1 MIERYSHPEMTR
13 VWSIENRTDQWL
25 RVEQLA
31 VQARFERGEVPAEAN
46 QLIQTRASYD
56 LQRMDELER
65 VTHHDMVAFVRSMQE
80 TVGDDAG
87 RFIHI
92 GLTSTD
98 VVDTGLS
105 VQIQQ
110 ACAILKRDLETLLDT
125 IIDLAKQHKY
135 TPIMGRSHGM
145 HAEPTSFGLKMALWI
160 DETRR
165 NMRRL
170 EEAREVMAVGKIS
183 GAVGTHANV
192 DPDIEEFVCEKL
204 GLRAAP
210 VSTQTLQRD
219 RHAQLMSTL
228 AIIASSL
235 EKFATEIR
243 HLQRTEVGEVEEP
256 FEAGQTGSSAMPH
269 KRNPRLSE
277 RVCGLSR
284 VMRGYALSAL
294 EDVALWHE
302 RDISHSS
309 VERIILPDGCL
320 ALDYMLRTMDRIL
333 AGLVVKPERM
343 SENLELLHGVVNS
356 ERVLHAL
363 VDTGMS
369 RTDAYYVVQKAAHE
383 AMDQGVG
390 FRQRL
395 VDTPAVRERLSDEQ
409 LDELLGYQ
417 YHLRHVDTAFRRIG
431 LDS

>member
-1 MIERYSHPEMTR
+1 MIERYSHPDMAK

-25 RVEQLA
+25 RVEQL
-31 VQARFERGEVPAEAN
+31 VCQARFERGEIPAEAN
-46 QLIQTRASYD
+46 ELIQTKARYD

-65 VTHHDMVAFVRSMQE
+65 VTHHDMVAFVRSVQE
-80 TVGDDAG
+80 SIGEDAG
-87 RFIHI
+87 RYVHI

-105 VQIQQ
+105 VQVQQ
-110 ACAILKRDLETLLDT
+110 ACEILRADVDRLLGTLEKLAREHKR
-125 IIDLAKQHKY
+125 
-135 TPIMGRSHGM
+135 TPMMGRTHGM
-145 HAEPTSFGLKMALWI
+145 HAEPTSFGLVMALWI
-160 DETRR
+160 DEMRR
-165 NMRRL
+165 NAQRL
-170 EEAREVMAVGKIS
+170 EQARQQMAVGKIS

-192 DPDIEEFVCEKL
+192 DPEIEEYVCAKL
-204 GLRAAP
+204 GLCPAP

-219 RHAQLMSTL
+219 RHAHFMATL
-228 AIIASSL
+228 AVIAGSL

-243 HLQRTEVGEVEEP
+243 HLQRTELSEAEEP

-284 VMRGYALSAL
+284 VMRGYALAAL

-320 ALDYMLRTMDRIL
+320 ALDYMLRTMIRIL
-333 AGLVVKPERM
+333 SGLVVHPERM
-343 SENLELLHGVVNS
+343 RANMDLLHGVVNS

-363 VDTGMS
+363 METGLS
-369 RTDAYYVVQKAAHE
+369 RTDAYYLVQKAAHE
-383 AMDQGVG
+383 AIDQNVS
-390 FRQRL
+390 FRERL
-395 VDTPAVRERLSDEQ
+395 LAEPKIRERLSDAQ
-409 LDELLGYQ
+409 LDDLLGYD
-417 YHLRHVDTAFRRIG
+417 YHLRYVDTAFQRIG
-431 LDS
+431 LEP

>member
-1 MIERYSHPEMTR
+1 MIERYSHPEMAK

-31 VQARFERGEVPAEAN
+31 CRARFERGEIPAQAN
-46 QLIQTRASYD
+46 ELIQTRASYD

-65 VTHHDMVAFVRSMQE
+65 LTHHDLVAFVRSVQE
-80 TVGDDAG
+80 TIGEDAG
-87 RFIHI
+87 RYVHV

-110 ACAILKRDLETLLDT
+110 ACALLKQDVEQLLASMEK
-125 IIDLAKQHKY
+125 LATEHKH

-145 HAEPTSFGLKMALWI
+145 HAEPTSFGLKLALWI
-160 DETRR
+160 DEMRR
-165 NMRRL
+165 NACRL
-170 EEAREVMAVGKIS
+170 EQARDVMAVGKIS

-192 DPDIEEFVCEKL
+192 DPEIEEFICEKL

-210 VSTQTLQRD
+210 ISTQTLQRD
-219 RHAQLMSTL
+219 RHAQLMTTL

-235 EKFATEIR
+235 EKFATEVR

-284 VMRGYALSAL
+284 VIRGYALAAL

-309 VERIILPDGCL
+309 VERIILPDGFL
-320 ALDYMLRTMDRIL
+320 ALDYALRTMNRIL

-343 SENLELLHGVVNS
+343 MANLEMLHGVVNS

-363 VDTGMS
+363 MDAGMS
-369 RTDAYYVVQKAAHE
+369 RTDAYYVVQQAAHE
-383 AMDQGVG
+383 AMEQGLS

-395 VDTPAVRERLSDEQ
+395 AETPAVRERLSDEQ
-409 LDELLGYQ
+409 LDELFGFE
-417 YHLRHVDTAFRRIG
+417 YHLKHVDTAFRRLG

>member
-1 MIERYSHPEMTR
+1 VIERYSHPDMAK

-25 RVEQLA
+25 RVEQL
-31 VQARFERGEVPAEAN
+31 VCQARFERGEIPAEAN
-46 QLIQTRASYD
+46 ELIQGKASYD
-56 LQRMDELER
+56 LKRMDELER
-65 VTHHDMVAFVRSMQE
+65 ITHHDMVAFVRSVQE
-80 TVGDDAG
+80 SIGEDAG
-87 RFIHI
+87 RYVHV

-110 ACAILKRDLETLLDT
+110 ACDVLEKDVQTLLAT
-125 IIDLAKQHKY
+125 LERLALKYKY

-160 DETRR
+160 DEMRR
-165 NMRRL
+165 NACRL
-170 EEAREVMAVGKIS
+170 EQARDTMRVGKIS

-192 DPDIEEFVCEKL
+192 DPEIEEFVCEKL

-210 VSTQTLQRD
+210 ISTQTLQRD
-219 RHAQLMSTL
+219 RHAHFMATL
-228 AIIASSL
+228 AVIASSL

-243 HLQRTEVGEVEEP
+243 HLQRTEVGEAEEP

-284 VMRGYALSAL
+284 VMRGYALAAL

-309 VERIILPDGCL
+309 TERIILPDGCL
-320 ALDYMLRTMDRIL
+320 ALDYMLRTMNRVL
-333 AGLVVKPERM
+333 SGLVVKPERM
-343 SENLELLHGVVNS
+343 LANLNMLHGVVNS

-363 VDTGMS
+363 MDTGLS
-369 RTDAYYVVQKAAHE
+369 RTDAYYLVQKAAHE
-383 AMDQGVG
+383 AMDEGVS
-390 FRQRL
+390 FKERL
-395 VDTPAVRERLSDEQ
+395 LAAAPIRERLSDGQ
-409 LDELLGYQ
+409 LDELLGYE

>member
-1 MIERYSHPEMTR
+1 MIERYSHPEMAK

-25 RVEQLA
+25 RVEQL
-31 VQARFERGEVPAEAN
+31 VCQARFEHGEIPAEAN
-46 QLIQTRASYD
+46 KLIQGNASYD
-56 LQRMDELER
+56 LQRMDELEQ
-65 VTHHDMVAFVRSMQE
+65 VTHHDMVAFVRSVQE
-80 TVGDDAG
+80 TIGEDAG
-87 RFIHI
+87 RYVHI

-110 ACAILKRDLETLLDT
+110 ACAILKSDIEKLLATLEK
-125 IIDLAKQHKY
+125 LAKEHKC

-145 HAEPTSFGLKMALWI
+145 HAEPTSFGLKLALWV
-160 DETRR
+160 DEMRR
-165 NMRRL
+165 NALRL
-170 EEAREVMAVGKIS
+170 EQAREQIAVGKIS

-192 DPDIEEFVCEKL
+192 DPEIEEFVCAKL

-210 VSTQTLQRD
+210 ISTQTLQRD
-219 RHAQLMSTL
+219 RHAHLMTTF
-228 AIIASSL
+228 AVMAGSL

-243 HLQRTEVGEVEEP
+243 HLQRTEVGEAEEP

-277 RVCGLSR
+277 RICGLSR
-284 VMRGYALSAL
+284 VMRGYALAAL

-309 VERIILPDGCL
+309 VERIILPDGFL
-320 ALDYMLRTMDRIL
+320 ALDYMLRTMNRIL
-333 AGLVVKPERM
+333 SGLVVRPDRM
-343 SENLELLHGVVNS
+343 RSNLEMLHGVVNS

-363 VDTGMS
+363 MDTGLS
-369 RTDAYYVVQKAAHE
+369 RTDAYYLVQKAAHE
-383 AMDQGVG
+383 AMDQDVS
-390 FRQRL
+390 F
-395 VDTPAVRERLSDEQ
+395 RERLLAEPKIRERLTDDQ
-409 LDELLGYQ
+409 LDGLLGLE
-417 YHLRHVDTAFRRIG
+417 YHLRYVDTAFRRIG

>member
-1 MIERYSHPEMTR
+1 MAR
-13 VWSIENRTDQWL
+13 VWSLENRTDQWL
-25 RVEQLA
+25 KVEQLA
-31 VQARFERGEVPAEAN
+31 VEARFKRGEVPAEAN
-46 QLIQTRASYD
+46 ELIQTRASYD
-56 LQRMDELER
+56 LKRMDEIEQI
-65 VTHHDMVAFVRSMQE
+65 THHDMVAFVRCMQE

-87 RFIHI
+87 RYIHV

-110 ACAILKRDLETLLDT
+110 GCAILKSDIEALLGTLQKLALE
-125 IIDLAKQHKY
+125 HKY

-160 DETRR
+160 DEMRR
-165 NMRRL
+165 NALRL
-170 EEAREVMAVGKIS
+170 EQAREQMAVGKIS

-192 DPDIEEFVCEKL
+192 DPEIEEYICEQL

-210 VSTQTLQRD
+210 ISTQTLQRD
-219 RHAQLMSTL
+219 RHAHLTTTF
-228 AIIASSL
+228 AVIASSL

-243 HLQRTEVGEVEEP
+243 HLQRTEVGEAEEP

-284 VMRGYALSAL
+284 VIRGYALAAL

-309 VERIILPDGCL
+309 VERIILPDGFL
-320 ALDYMLRTMDRIL
+320 ALDYALRTMNRVL
-333 AGLVVKPERM
+333 SGLVVKPERM
-343 SENLELLHGVVNS
+343 LANLDMLHGVVNS

-363 VDTGMS
+363 MDTGLS
-369 RTDAYYVVQKAAHE
+369 RTDAYYLVQKAAHE
-383 AMDQGVG
+383 AIDQGVG

-395 VDTPAVRERLSDEQ
+395 VDIPQIRERLTEEQ
-409 LDELLGYQ
+409 VDDLLGYD
-417 YHLRHVDTAFRRIG
+417 YHLRFVDTAFKRIG
-431 LDS
+431 LGS

>member
-1 MIERYSHPEMTR
+1 MIERYSHPEMAR
-13 VWSIENRTDQWL
+13 VWTIENRTDQWL
-25 RVEQLA
+25 RVEQL
-31 VQARFERGEVPAEAN
+31 VCQARFERGEIPAEAN
-46 QLIQTRASYD
+46 ELIQTKASYD
-56 LQRMDELER
+56 LKRMDEIEQ
-65 VTHHDMVAFVRSMQE
+65 VTHHDMVAFVRCVQE
-80 TVGDDAG
+80 TIGDDAG
-87 RFIHI
+87 RYLHV

-110 ACAILKRDLETLLDT
+110 ACAVLKADVEKLLVTLEK
-125 IIDLAKQHKY
+125 LAKKY
-135 TPIMGRSHGM
+135 KLTPIMGRSHGM

-160 DETRR
+160 DEMRR
-165 NMRRL
+165 NALRL
-170 EEAREVMAVGKIS
+170 DQARDQMAVGKIS

-192 DPDIEEFVCEKL
+192 DPEIEEFVCTRL

-219 RHAQLMSTL
+219 RHAHFMATL
-228 AIIASSL
+228 AVLSGSL

-243 HLQRTEVGEVEEP
+243 HLQRTEVGEAEEP

-284 VMRGYALSAL
+284 VMRGYALAAL

-320 ALDYMLRTMDRIL
+320 AMDYMLRTMNRIL
-333 AGLVVKPERM
+333 SGLVVKPERM
-343 SENLELLHGVVNS
+343 KANLELLHGVVNS

-363 VDTGMS
+363 IDTGLS
-369 RTDAYYVVQKAAHE
+369 RTDAYGLVQRAAHE
-383 AMDQGVG
+383 AMDDGVS
-390 FRQRL
+390 FRERL
-395 VDTPAVRERLSDEQ
+395 LAEPAIRERLSDTE
-409 LDELLGYQ
+409 LDDLLGYD
-417 YHLRHVDTAFRRIG
+417 YHLKHVETAFRRIG

>member
-1 MIERYSHPEMTR
+1 MIERYSHPEMAK

-31 VQARFERGEVPAEAN
+31 CQARFDRGEIPADAN
-46 QLIQTRASYD
+46 ELIQTKARYD
-56 LQRMDELER
+56 LERMDELER
-65 VTHHDMVAFVRSMQE
+65 VTHHDMVAFVRSIQE
-80 TVGDDAG
+80 SIGEDAG
-87 RFIHI
+87 RYVHV

-110 ACAILKRDLETLLDT
+110 ACAILKRDVENLLATLEK
-125 IIDLAKQHKY
+125 LAKEHKY

-145 HAEPTSFGLKMALWI
+145 HAEPTSFGLKLALWI
-160 DETRR
+160 DEMRR
-165 NMRRL
+165 NACRL
-170 EEAREVMAVGKIS
+170 EQACETMAVGKIS

-192 DPDIEEFVCEKL
+192 DPEIEEFVCEKL
-204 GLRAAP
+204 CLRAAP

-219 RHAQLMSTL
+219 RHAHFMTTL
-228 AIIASSL
+228 AVMAGSL

-243 HLQRTEVGEVEEP
+243 HLQRTEVGEAEEP

-277 RVCGLSR
+277 RICGLSR
-284 VMRGYALSAL
+284 VLRGYALAAL

-309 VERIILPDGCL
+309 TERIILPDGCL
-320 ALDYMLRTMDRIL
+320 ALDYMLRTMNRIL
-333 AGLVVKPERM
+333 SGLVVRPERM
-343 SENLELLHGVVNS
+343 LANLNMLHGVVNS

-363 VDTGMS
+363 MDTGLS
-369 RTDAYYVVQKAAHE
+369 RTDAYYLVQTAAHE
-383 AMDQGVG
+383 AMDQRVS
-390 FRQRL
+390 FR
-395 VDTPAVRERLSDEQ
+395 E
-409 LDELLGYQ
+409 
-417 YHLRHVDTAFRRIG
+417 
-431 LDS
+431 

>member
-1 MIERYSHPEMTR
+1 VIERYSHPDMAK

-25 RVEQLA
+25 RVEQMA

-46 QLIQTRASYD
+46 DIIQTKSRYD
-56 LQRMDELER
+56 LKRMDEIEQ
-65 VTHHDMVAFVRSMQE
+65 VTHHDLVAFVRCVQE
-80 TVGDDAG
+80 SIGDDAG
-87 RFIHI
+87 RYLHV

-110 ACAILKRDLETLLDT
+110 ACAILKRDLEELLGTLEK
-125 IIDLAKQHKY
+125 LALEYKY
-135 TPIMGRSHGM
+135 TPIIGRSHGM

-165 NMRRL
+165 NALRL
-170 EEAREVMAVGKIS
+170 EQAREQMAVGKIS

-192 DPDIEEFVCEKL
+192 DPEIEEFICEKL
-204 GLRAAP
+204 GLKAAP
-210 VSTQTLQRD
+210 ISTQTLQRD
-219 RHAQLMSTL
+219 RHAHLMTTL
-228 AIIASSL
+228 AVIATSL
-235 EKFATEIR
+235 EKFATEVR
-243 HLQRTEVGEVEEP
+243 HLQRTEVGEAEEP

-277 RVCGLSR
+277 RVCGLAR
-284 VMRGYALSAL
+284 VIRGYAFAAL

-309 VERIILPDGCL
+309 TERIILPDGFL
-320 ALDYMLRTMDRIL
+320 ALDYSLRTMNRIL
-333 AGLVVKPERM
+333 KGLVVKPERM
-343 SENLELLHGVVNS
+343 LANLEMLHGVIHS

-363 VDTGMS
+363 IDTGMS
-369 RTDAYYVVQKAAHE
+369 RTAAYTIVQRAAHE
-383 AMDQGVG
+383 AMDQDVS
-390 FRQRL
+390 FRDRL
-395 VDTPAVRERLSDEQ
+395 LANSEVRERLSDAE
-409 LDELLGYQ
+409 LDELFGYD
-417 YHLRHVDTAFRRIG
+417 YHLKHVDTAFRRIG

>member
-1 MIERYSHPEMTR
+1 MIERYSHPEMAKA
-13 VWSIENRTDQWL
+13 WSIENRTDQWL
-25 RVEQLA
+25 KVEQLA
-31 VQARFERGEVPAEAN
+31 CQARFERGEIPAEAN
-46 QLIQTRASYD
+46 ELIQTKASYD
-56 LQRMDELER
+56 LKRMDELEQ
-65 VTHHDMVAFVRSMQE
+65 VTHHDMVAFVRCVQE
-80 TVGDDAG
+80 SIGEDAG
-87 RFIHI
+87 RYVHV

-110 ACAILKRDLETLLDT
+110 ACAILERDVETLLAT
-125 IIDLAKQHKY
+125 LEKLAKEHKY

-145 HAEPTSFGLKMALWI
+145 HAEPTSFGLKMALWV
-160 DETRR
+160 DEMRR
-165 NMRRL
+165 NRCRL
-170 EEAREVMAVGKIS
+170 EQAREQMAAGKIS

-192 DPDIEEFVCEKL
+192 DPEIEEFICEKL

-210 VSTQTLQRD
+210 ISTQTLQRD
-219 RHAQLMSTL
+219 RHAHFMTTL
-228 AIIASSL
+228 AVMAGSL

-243 HLQRTEVGEVEEP
+243 HLQRTEVGEAEEP

-284 VMRGYALSAL
+284 VMRGYALAAL

-309 VERIILPDGCL
+309 TERIILPDGCV
-320 ALDYMLRTMDRIL
+320 ALDYMLRTMNRIL
-333 AGLVVKPERM
+333 VGLVVKPERM
-343 SENLELLHGVVNS
+343 QANLDLLHGVVNS

-363 VDTGMS
+363 MDTGMS
-369 RTDAYYVVQKAAHE
+369 RTDAYYLVQKAAHE
-383 AMDQGVG
+383 AMDEGVG
-390 FRQRL
+390 FRDRL
-395 VDTPAVRERLSDEQ
+395 VAAPAIRERLSDAQ
-409 LDELLGYQ
+409 LDDLLGYD